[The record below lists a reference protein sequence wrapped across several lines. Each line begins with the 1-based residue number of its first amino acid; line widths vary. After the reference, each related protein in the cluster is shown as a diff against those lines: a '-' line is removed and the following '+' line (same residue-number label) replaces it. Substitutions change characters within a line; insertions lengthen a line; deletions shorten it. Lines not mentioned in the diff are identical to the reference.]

1 MEVQSLGSHQG
12 SHFDF
17 IPLVSVFKMPLN
29 IPLGISENPLMGDV
43 KGLTD
48 SQGSGCPV
56 FQLLFPL
63 VPKVDLP
70 GNVSALLSPFLQKAG
85 IPESCPVHL
94 PVMQKCSKA

>member
-1 MEVQSLGSHQG
+1 
-12 SHFDF
+12 
-17 IPLVSVFKMPLN
+17 MPLN
-29 IPLGISENPLMGDV
+29 IPVGVNEDTLMGDV
-43 KGLTD
+43 QGLTD

-85 IPESCPVHL
+85 ILESCPVLL

>member
-1 MEVQSLGSHQG
+1 MEVQSLGSQQG
-12 SHFDF
+12 SHFGF
-17 IPLVSVFKMPLN
+17 IPQVSIFKMPLS
-29 IPLGISENPLMGDV
+29 IPLGINEGTLMGYI

-48 SQGSGCPV
+48 SQGSGFPV

-70 GNVSALLSPFLQKAG
+70 GNVSALLFPFLQKAG

-94 PVMQKCSKA
+94 PVMQKYSKA